1 MSFTALQ
8 GAQARRARAEE
19 EKRSGRAILSAVLRT
34 LGSALVSAAFGAS
47 LFYGYRWAS
56 TSSFFALRDVRF
68 VGLAH
73 ATQSEL
79 LARSGLKIGD
89 NLVRADLIAAAHAI
103 ESHPWVAAAR
113 ITRKLPGSLEVAVVE
128 HRPAALV
135 QMGGLYV
142 LDEQGK
148 LFKRAS
154 PADALD
160 LPIVSGL
167 SRGEEPALPATG
179 GARTRGALE
188 DPSRELRLFHALHFL
203 DTWREA
209 GFAVSDLSEVRLED
223 EDAVTVFARDGGSM
237 QEVRLGSKDWPL
249 SLRRLAS
256 MRSLLARR
264 GEHATRIDLNNPA
277 RPSEAA
283 ATLAEKR

>member
-8 GAQARRARAEE
+8 GAQVRRARAEE
-19 EKRSGRAILSAVLRT
+19 NRRSGRALLRTLLRT
-34 LGSALVSAAFGAS
+34 LGAAVVSAAVGAS
-47 LFYGYRWAS
+47 SFYGYRWAS
-56 TSSFFALRDVRF
+56 TSQVFAIREVRF
-68 VGLAH
+68 VGLVH
-73 ATQSEL
+73 ATQTEL
-79 LARSGLKIGD
+79 LARSGLKAGD
-89 NLVRADLIAAAHAI
+89 NLIAADLLAAAHGI

-113 ITRKLPGSLEVAVVE
+113 ITRKLPGSLEIAVVE

-154 PADALD
+154 PSDGLD

-167 SRGEEPALPATG
+167 SRT
-179 GARTRGALE
+179 

-203 DTWREA
+203 DTWRQA
-209 GFAVSDLSEVRLED
+209 GFAVSALSELRLED

-249 SLRRLAS
+249 SLRRLSS

-264 GEHATRIDLNNPA
+264 GEHATKIDLDNPA

>member
-1 MSFTALQ
+1 
-8 GAQARRARAEE
+8 
-19 EKRSGRAILSAVLRT
+19 V
-34 LGSALVSAAFGAS
+34 
-47 LFYGYRWAS
+47 
-56 TSSFFALRDVRF
+56 
-68 VGLAH
+68 
-73 ATQSEL
+73 
-79 LARSGLKIGD
+79 GD
-89 NLVRADLIAAAHAI
+89 NLIRADLLAAAHGI
-103 ESHPWVAAAR
+103 ESHPWVLAAR

-154 PADALD
+154 PSDGLD

-167 SRGEEPALPATG
+167 SRE
-179 GARTRGALE
+179 RGALV
-188 DPSRELRLFHALHFL
+188 DPSRELRLLHALHFL

-209 GFAVSDLSEVRLED
+209 GFLVSDLSELRLED
-223 EDAVTVFARDGGSM
+223 EDAVTVFARDGGST

-264 GEHATRIDLNNPA
+264 GEHATKIDLDNPA

>member
-19 EKRSGRAILSAVLRT
+19 SRRSGRAILSTLLRT
-34 LGSALVSAAFGAS
+34 AGAALVSAAVAAS
-47 LFYGYRWAS
+47 VFYGYRWAS
-56 TSSFFALRDVRF
+56 TSDAFAIRDVRF
-68 VGLAH
+68 VGLVH
-73 ATQSEL
+73 ATEADL
-79 LARSGLKIGD
+79 LSRSGLKIGD
-89 NLVRADLIAAAHAI
+89 NLIRADLLAAAHGI

-113 ITRKLPGSLEVAVVE
+113 ITRKLPGSLQVLVVE
-128 HRPAALV
+128 HKPAALV

-142 LDEQGK
+142 LDEQGN

-154 PADALD
+154 PSDGLD

-167 SRGEEPALPATG
+167 SRGEPQ
-179 GARTRGALE
+179 
-188 DPSRELRLFHALHFL
+188 RELRLLHALHFL
-203 DTWREA
+203 DTWRQA
-209 GFAVSDLSEVRLED
+209 GFAVSDLSELRLED

-264 GEHATRIDLNNPA
+264 GEHATKIDLDNPA